1 MNRKFLSLTAAA
13 FIAGSAFV
21 PLSKASAETA
31 AKSIQNEESAVQESI
46 SGKQNEIAKIAEN
59 EKQLQSD
66 MDKISAKIRQTNQKI
81 SEKTQEVLNA
91 QDDVASLNAKM
102 KETQKRIEERN
113 NVLARRARDIQ
124 QNGGLDSYLNVLLE
138 SGSLS
143 DFVSRAA
150 ALTTFVQA
158 DRAILKAQEKD
169 SQTLNAAKAE
179 VEKKLQK
186 VQSDLSE
193 LQELKEENKY
203 RFADQKS
210 LKAALKE
217 QKQAAAAE
225 LARLKDK
232 EASLNAEE
240 KAALAELENK
250 QAAAAPSDAAKPS
263 APQDRA
269 QEDSASSG
277 TGAGRGPDGSNGKTA
292 AHTQKEKAKPGS
304 RAKHV
309 ARVSSFSDSG
319 RSSNNASGT
328 VEKAISAGSALIG
341 HTSYKM
347 GGGRTK
353 SDIANGIF
361 DCSSFVHWAYAQAG
375 VDLGGSGANTD
386 TLAGLG
392 QVVSA
397 SQMKRG
403 DLVFFDTYKYNG
415 HVGIYLGGG
424 KFLDCN
430 SSDGVSIDNM
440 SSGYWK
446 KCFNGVVRRVVK

>member
-1 MNRKFLSLTAAA
+1 VNRKFLSLTAAA
-13 FIAGSAFV
+13 VIAGSAFV
-21 PLSKASAETA
+21 PLSKANAETA
-31 AKSIQNEESAVQESI
+31 VKSIQNEESAVKESI

-59 EKQLQSD
+59 AKQLQSD
-66 MDKISAKIRQTNQKI
+66 MEKISAKIRQTNQKI
-81 SEKTQEVLNA
+81 SEKTQEVSETK
-91 QDDVASLNAKM
+91 DEVASLNEKM

-124 QNGGLDSYLNVLLE
+124 QKGGADSYLNVLLE
-138 SGSLS
+138 SSSLS
-143 DFVSRAA
+143 DFVSRAQ

-169 SQTLNAAKAE
+169 NKTLNTAKAE

-186 VQSDLSE
+186 VQSDLAE
-193 LQELKEENKY
+193 LEELKEANKY
-203 RFADQKS
+203 QLADQKS
-210 LKAALKE
+210 LEAALKE

-225 LARLKDK
+225 LAKLKDK
-232 EASLNAEE
+232 EASLNAQE
-240 KAALAELENK
+240 KAVLAELESK
-250 QAAAAPSDAAKPS
+250 ETETAPSATAAKSS
-263 APQDRA
+263 APQESKQD
-269 QEDSASSG
+269 DSASTG
-277 TGAGRGPDGSNGKTA
+277 TSTGRDDSNGETA
-292 AHTQKEKAKPGS
+292 AHTQKEKTKSGS

-309 ARVSSFSDSG
+309 ARVPSFSDDGSA
-319 RSSNNASGT
+319 SNNGSGT

-353 SDIANGIF
+353 SDIANGLF

-375 VDLGGSGANTD
+375 VNLGGSGANTD

-392 QVVSA
+392 QAVSA
-397 SQMKRG
+397 SHMKRG
-403 DLVFFDTYKYNG
+403 DLVFFNTYKYNG

-430 SSDGVSIDNM
+430 SSDGVSIDTM

-446 KCFNGVVRRVVK
+446 QCFNGVVRRVVK